1 MSENTFTLYVDRA
14 YVSPYALSAFVAL
27 EEKGVPFEMRA
38 LDLVAGEHR
47 RGDFRERSPT
57 GRIPALSH
65 GDFHL
70 SESSA
75 IDEYLED
82 LLPPPHPALYPQH
95 IADRARAREI
105 QAWLRSDL
113 MPIRE
118 ERPTT
123 VIFKAPSDEPLSGR
137 ALAAADRLYAAAS
150 QWLGHGAL
158 NLFGEWSIADT
169 DLALMIRRLLV
180 NGDAVPDALA
190 HYARHQWLRPSV
202 QRWIA
207 LPRG

>member
-14 YVSPYALSAFVAL
+14 FVSPYALSTFVAL
-27 EEKGVPFEMRA
+27 EEKGVPFEMRS
-38 LDLVAGEHR
+38 LDLAAGEHR
-47 RGDFRERSPT
+47 RGDFSERSPT

-82 LLPPPHPALYPQH
+82 LLPPPHPLLYPQH

-123 VIFKAPSDEPLSGR
+123 VIFTAPSNEPLSSR
-137 ALAAADRLYAAAS
+137 ALSAADRLYAAAH

-169 DLALMIRRLLV
+169 DLALMIQRLLV
-180 NGDAVPDALA
+180 NSDAVPDALA
-190 HYARHQWLRPSV
+190 QYARQQWLRPSV
-202 QRWIA
+202 QRWLA